1 MTGPVAVWRC
11 SLLMFIIQLFFEICI
26 CLANGIERNLSC
38 LDACFLDLQSFFV
51 KNHLFWM
58 NMFINSK
65 GKRQPREGTSKSPP
79 ENKNTQRGRK
89 EMSMHGWSLLSAKA
103 SPRNN
108 FVAKNMANLK
118 GCEQKTKVYI
128 VFDWSHS

>member
-65 GKRQPREGTSKSPP
+65 GKRQPRGGTSKFAPK
-79 ENKNTQRGRK
+79 NKNTQRGRE
-89 EMSMHGWSLLSAKA
+89 EMSMHGSLLSARA
-103 SPRNN
+103 SQGYN

-118 GCEQKTKVYI
+118 GWEQKTKVYI
-128 VFDWSHS
+128 VFDWSHN